1 MYNEHEHGYAKRPK
15 KEVCTDETRIPNE
28 RPLGW
33 AMEGGEGM
41 AEGRTRP
48 GVMVY
53 LELRNSLNAMSNQ
66 NKGKLFQAIL
76 DYAACGA
83 EPEFKGMLAAL
94 WPMVKDKI
102 DRDGAAYDR
111 VVANRKK
118 AINTRWWKR
127 YAEENGID
135 PNDQEA
141 KLKWIKERMENE
153 RREEEAM
160 QNTENTNV
168 SSVLQAIP
176 TAPSPAPPH
185 APPHAP
191 PPSYPDGDGDGNTET
206 ETDTWLSV
214 AGAPAK
220 AGSPSVPPPAC
231 AGETPTHTQ
240 TEKEWY
246 GEYGNV
252 RLSPAEVN
260 ALRRELGDGWE
271 GMVNRLSEYMK
282 MHGKS
287 YSDHYAAVRSFAR
300 NSRNNPEKER
310 ETLSDKSD
318 QYTDCFPGSVL

>member
-1 MYNEHEHGYAKRPK
+1 MYNEHEQGCVKYPG
-15 KEVCTDETRIPNE
+15 KEESEDETRIPNE

-41 AEGRTRP
+41 AEGHERP
-48 GVMVY
+48 GVMLYYEFARVMKNMTY
-53 LELRNSLNAMSNQ
+53 EE
-66 NKGKLFQAIL
+66 KGRFIEAIM
-76 DYAACGA
+76 DYAMDGT
-83 EPEFKGMLAAL
+83 EPRLKGGLKMF
-94 WPMVKDKI
+94 WPMVQDKI
-102 DRDGAAYDR
+102 DRDVASYGR
-111 VVANRKK
+111 VVEGRKR

-127 YAEENGID
+127 YAEQNGID
-135 PNDQEA
+135 PN
-141 KLKWIKERMENE
+141 N
-153 RREEEAM
+153 EEAREKWLSEKM
-160 QNTENTNV
+160 GKESEEQAPAEDAEQEEAENTNV
-168 SSVLQAIP
+168 SFVSAPIRKIP
-176 TAPSPAPPH
+176 TTTGTTTVTTTGTTSLTITGTGTRTTCP
-185 APPHAP
+185 
-191 PPSYPDGDGDGNTET
+191 
-206 ETDTWLSV
+206 SV
-214 AGAPAK
+214 APA
-220 AGSPSVPPPAC
+220 PSVPPPAC

-271 GMVNRLSEYMK
+271 GMVNRLSEYMR

-300 NSRNNPEKER
+300 NSRNTTEKER